1 MRDDHD
7 DDRRGAP
14 APEQPTA
21 PYFPPRAP
29 DSPMTPVL
37 RTGPDRAPRSTASL
51 VLEVVPFLALAL
63 VVILVASR

>member
-1 MRDDHD
+1 MRDDHGD
-7 DDRRGAP
+7 YRSGVP

-21 PYFPPRAP
+21 PYFPPPAP
-29 DSPMTPVL
+29 DAPMSPVL
-37 RTGPDRAPRSTASL
+37 RTGPDRTPRSTASL

>member
-7 DDRRGAP
+7 DRIHAP
-14 APEQPTA
+14 AAEQPTA
-21 PYFPPRAP
+21 PSFPPPAP
-29 DSPMTPVL
+29 DAPMSPVL
-37 RTGPDRAPRSTASL
+37 RTGPDRTPRSTASL